1 MNEKQLQVLANL
13 EPSSLPDQIK
23 TTIKAG
29 DNTHWCCSN
38 EKPPKPVDRTR
49 VEAVTKSIA
58 TRIKVGYT
66 GKKFNNFTI
75 CIS

>member
-1 MNEKQLQVLANL
+1 MSEKQLEVLAKL
-13 EPSSLPDQIK
+13 EPSSLPDVLQSS
-23 TTIKAG
+23 IKAG

-38 EKPPKPVDRTR
+38 DKPPKPVDRTR

-66 GKKFNNFTI
+66 GKNPKF
-75 CIS
+75 